1 MATTNGA
8 HDVKFYFDPVCPWAW
23 RTSLWIR
30 EAAKV
35 RSIRIEWRLFALD
48 TANRAAGN
56 PPREVHQQSLVPFRV
71 MVQAR
76 RQHGPEVLDRLY
88 LGFGRAR
95 HERKETINEVQVMER
110 VLEEAGLSPDLI
122 AAALADPTTEE
133 EWQREHAEVAARGAF
148 GVPTLLIDDAA
159 PLYGPVIGNVP
170 EGEAAGEL
178 WDHVLWLS
186 RQPQFYELKRPR

>member
-35 RSIRIEWRLFALD
+35 RPIHIEWRLFALD

-56 PPREVHQQSLVPFRV
+56 PPREVHQQSLIPFRV
-71 MVQAR
+71 MVLAR

-110 VLEEAGLSPDLI
+110 VLEEISFSAPDRSGERVTI
-122 AAALADPTTEE
+122 
-133 EWQREHAEVAARGAF
+133 
-148 GVPTLLIDDAA
+148 DAA
-159 PLYGPVIGNVP
+159 YVQKHIGDLAKN
-170 EGEAAGEL
+170 A
-178 WDHVLWLS
+178 DLS
-186 RQPQFYELKRPR
+186 RFIL

>member
-1 MATTNGA
+1 MATNCA

-35 RSIRIEWRLFALD
+35 RPMDIEWRLFALD

-56 PPREVHQQSLVPFRV
+56 PPRENHQQSLIPFRV

-76 RQHGPEVLDRLY
+76 REHGPEVLDKLY

-95 HERKETINEVQVMER
+95 HDNQSKINQVDVMEQ
-110 VLEEAGLSPDLI
+110 VLEEAGLDRGLV
-122 AAALADPTTEE
+122 ARALADATTEQ
-133 EWQREHAEVAARGAF
+133 EWQHEHAAMAERGAF

-159 PLYGPVIGNVP
+159 PLYGPVIGDVP
-170 EGEAAGEL
+170 EGDAAGEL
-178 WDHVLWLS
+178 WDHVVWLS
-186 RQPQFYELKRPR
+186 RQPKFFELKRPR

>member
-35 RSIRIEWRLFALD
+35 RPIHIEWRLFALD

-56 PPREVHQQSLVPFRV
+56 PPREVHQQSLIPFRV
-71 MVQAR
+71 MVLAR

-95 HERKETINEVQVMER
+95 HERKETINVVQVMER
-110 VLEEAGLSPDLI
+110 VLEEAGLSKDLI
-122 AAALADPTTEE
+122 AAALADPTTEQ

-148 GVPTLLIDDAA
+148 GVPTLLIDGAA

-170 EGEAAGEL
+170 EDDAAGEL